1 MFNIGLGEL
10 LFIAILVLVVVGPER
25 LPKVMRE
32 FGRIVRE
39 IRLIVNEMTSQF
51 ADELQPFQELQ
62 QPLEELRQLAD
73 DINPVKQVTKISL
86 DLDAKATGKQAAR
99 PPRVSAAGDN
109 TSASANIVMPPKKV
123 KPTAAFQ
130 ARSSA
135 PAANPVKIIAQA
147 KKRAPNTESSP
158 DRTDS

>member
-10 LFIAILVLVVVGPER
+10 LFIAVLALVVVGPER

-39 IRLIVNEMTSQF
+39 IRLIINEMTSQF

-62 QPLEELRQLAD
+62 QPIQELRQLAD

-86 DLDAKATGKQAAR
+86 DLDAKASGSQAAR
-99 PPRVSAAGDN
+99 PPGAAPAGEN
-109 TSASANIVMPPKKV
+109 APASAHIVMPPKQV
-123 KPTAAFQ
+123 KPTAAFR

-147 KKRAPNTESSP
+147 KKRAPHVESSS
-158 DRTDS
+158 DGTDS

>member
-51 ADELQPFQELQ
+51 ADELQPIQELQ
-62 QPLEELRQLAD
+62 QPIQELRQLAE

-86 DLDAKATGKQAAR
+86 DLDAKTTREPAS
-99 PPRVSAAGDN
+99 PPRASTAGAG
-109 TSASANIVMPPKKV
+109 SVAGGGLVAPPKKV

-130 ARSSA
+130 ARTPGSA
-135 PAANPVKIIAQA
+135 SNPVKIIAQA
-147 KKRAPNTESSP
+147 KKRASNAETSP